1 MKTDKDQRGGLPGR
15 ISGRLPGGSSKTMT
29 ALRESETLTEM
40 LCGEAIW
47 SLLWAAGIL
56 IFSKDRLHAIAG
68 LAIGTA
74 LALFYTVN
82 LYMSVE
88 GSLDFDEKGAIAY
101 TRKKYLIRYLVVC
114 AVFVV
119 TALTGIGSIFTC
131 FAGIMGI
138 KLGAYLQPLVRRYIF
153 KRIDPPG
160 EPMPDEPDSA
170 AVHDPLDRDGDG

>member
-1 MKTDKDQRGGLPGR
+1 MKMK
-15 ISGRLPGGSSKTMT
+15 S
-29 ALRESETLTEM
+29 ANETLTEM
-40 LCGEAIW
+40 LSGELLW

-56 IFSKDRLHAIAG
+56 IFSKDRLHGVAG
-68 LAIGTA
+68 LVTGTA

-82 LYMSVE
+82 LYLSVE

-114 AVFVV
+114 AVFTV
-119 TALTGIGSIFTC
+119 TALTGIGSIYTC

-138 KLGAYLQPLVRRYIF
+138 KLGAYLQPLVRKYIF

-160 EPMPDEPDSA
+160 EPLPDELENIDKE
-170 AVHDPLDRDGDG
+170 

>member
-1 MKTDKDQRGGLPGR
+1 MKTKKDHGAILSGT
-15 ISGRLPGGSSKTMT
+15 ISGHIRRGPFKAGVLFP
-29 ALRESETLTEM
+29 ENETLTEM
-40 LCGEAIW
+40 FCGEAVW

-56 IFSKDRLHAIAG
+56 IFSKDRLHGILG
-68 LAIGTA
+68 LVIGTA

-88 GSLDFDEKGAIAY
+88 GCLDLDEKGAIAY

-114 AVFVV
+114 AVFVA
-119 TALTGIGSIFTC
+119 TALTGIGSIYTC

-160 EPMPDEPDSA
+160 EPMPDEPDNN
-170 AVHDPLDRDGDG
+170 L